1 MEVINDPDILL
12 VKRIQAE
19 SSRESF
25 EILYD
30 KYSKKV
36 FNFCLNFLG
45 DEEDAKDCTQE
56 IFIKVFR
63 SINGF
68 RFGASF
74 YTWLYR
80 LMINSCND
88 MRRKNKKIEVQQHS
102 DQISNIRSHGDSLDT
117 VLTAKQAME
126 AFHSA
131 LKFMS
136 ANARTI
142 LILRDVEGRSYEE
155 ISSIIKCKPG
165 TVRSRLARAR
175 MSMAERLKDFRD
187 EM

>member
-1 MEVINDPDILL
+1 MKATNDPDILL
-12 VKRIQAE
+12 VKRIQVE

-30 KYSKKV
+30 KYSKRV

-45 DEEDAKDCTQE
+45 NEEDAKDCTQD

-63 SINGF
+63 SIDGF

-80 LMINSCND
+80 IMINSCND
-88 MRRKNKKIEVQQHS
+88 MKRKNKKIETQKDS
-102 DQISNIRSHGDSLDT
+102 YLISNLISPENSIT
-117 VLTAKQAME
+117 SVLTSKQALE

-131 LKFMS
+131 LKYMS

-142 LILRDVEGRSYEE
+142 LILRDIEGRSYKE
-155 ISSIIKCKPG
+155 ISSIINIKPG

-175 MSMAERLKDFRD
+175 INMAEKLKDFRD